1 MHEHERLGLQL
12 LERHGLAGARMSGGN
27 REYDLVAIEGLE
39 RDAAM
44 AAGHPDDPELELA
57 APDLLDDGVRVR
69 HRQRDMH
76 QRMELLELPEDD
88 RQDASTGTGGSADLE
103 SALEL
108 AFGFLAEVRKQ
119 LLLERDE
126 PLRSAVEP
134 ETGLGRLDPASRAVE
149 ELLADALLQR
159 PDLKAHR
166 RLRHPELIGGL
177 GEAAALDNRTKGREL
192 LRVHKANL

>member
-1 MHEHERLGLQL
+1 MPSTSTRTTLPAGAPQIVD
-12 LERHGLAGARMSGGN
+12 GLA
-27 REYDLVAIEGLE
+27 
-39 RDAAM
+39 
-44 AAGHPDDPELELA
+44 P

-88 RQDASTGTGGSADLE
+88 RQDASTGTGGGADLE
-103 SALEL
+103 PPLEL
-108 AFGFLAEVRKQ
+108 ALGFLAEVRKQ

-134 ETGLGRLDPASRAVE
+134 ETGLGRLDPAAGAVE
-149 ELLADALLQR
+149 EPLTDALLER
-159 PDLKAHR
+159 PDLKADR
-166 RLRHPELIGGL
+166 GLRHPELVGGL
-177 GEAAALDNRTKGREL
+177 REAAALDNRTKGREL